1 MEIVA
6 FIYVCVAAVIGLG
19 IPLLDE
25 LIDFDVQDFLMN
37 YDITKKTRR
46 D

>member
-6 FIYVCVAAVIGLG
+6 FIYFIVGALIGLG

-25 LIDFDVQDFLMN
+25 LVEFDVQDFIMN
-37 YDITKKTRR
+37 YDITKKTRK